1 MKEIRIE
8 TKEGPYFFPDPIL
21 QYDENFILF
30 QCNVTPIN
38 CEILKGY
45 LNITTKD
52 NGNILYSK
60 ELNVTSGKI
69 DNQNVIY
76 ALKKGDPLG
85 VYIASIDLITSNTTS
100 IPDAGAY
107 VSLNVGQSEVP
118 VIIKFEDLNGDG

>member
-1 MKEIRIE
+1 ME
-8 TKEGPYFFPDPIL
+8 YS
-21 QYDENFILF
+21 LF
-30 QCNVTPIN
+30 R
-38 CEILKGY
+38 
-45 LNITTKD
+45 
-52 NGNILYSK
+52 

-69 DNQNVIY
+69 DNQNVVY

-118 VIIKFEDLNGDG
+118 VIIKFEDLNWNVNSMKSWRTALKVGVLGSGSQGNVAQKLQKMMGRYISGHLRLDIII